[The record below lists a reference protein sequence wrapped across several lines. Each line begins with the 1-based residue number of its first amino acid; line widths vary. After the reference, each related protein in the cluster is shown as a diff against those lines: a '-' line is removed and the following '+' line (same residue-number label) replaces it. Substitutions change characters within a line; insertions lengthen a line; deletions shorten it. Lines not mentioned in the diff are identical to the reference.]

1 MKRATAPSLN
11 LVDDG
16 VLVKRQELGE
26 GDCVIGRGPDCD
38 WVVNGK
44 QVSRRHARLVRSGDG
59 YVIEDLDSTNGVSV
73 NGARTRRHLLRHGDE
88 IGLGGLAI
96 VFDDG
101 SGIAGVGDTT
111 LAERPGD
118 ETISIRTQ
126 YESLSR
132 KIGDRGTARDLERLH
147 LTAERS
153 RQRFKDQAHRDRLTG
168 LYNRRYFDQQLEQL
182 WRESAGGR
190 RPLSLVFIDLDHFK
204 AVNDT
209 HGHDKGDQVLKVAA
223 RLIQAACRRD
233 DMVARYGG
241 EEFVAAFPGMAAPD
255 AAAAAEAIRKLIAER
270 SPELAGLRLTASI
283 GVATRA
289 GRDRECGDLVR
300 RADQAVYRAKAAG
313 RDRVE
318 TADA

>member
-118 ETISIRTQ
+118 ETISIR
-126 YESLSR
+126 
-132 KIGDRGTARDLERLH
+132 
-147 LTAERS
+147 
-153 RQRFKDQAHRDRLTG
+153 
-168 LYNRRYFDQQLEQL
+168 
-182 WRESAGGR
+182 
-190 RPLSLVFIDLDHFK
+190 
-204 AVNDT
+204 
-209 HGHDKGDQVLKVAA
+209 
-223 RLIQAACRRD
+223 
-233 DMVARYGG
+233 
-241 EEFVAAFPGMAAPD
+241 
-255 AAAAAEAIRKLIAER
+255 
-270 SPELAGLRLTASI
+270 
-283 GVATRA
+283 
-289 GRDRECGDLVR
+289 
-300 RADQAVYRAKAAG
+300 
-313 RDRVE
+313 
-318 TADA
+318 

>member
-1 MKRATAPSLN
+1 MKTRAPSLN

-26 GDCVIGRGPDCD
+26 KDCVIGRGADCD

-44 QVSRRHARLVRSGDG
+44 QVSRRHARLVRAGG
-59 YVIEDLDSTNGVSV
+59 RYAVEDLGSTNGVYV
-73 NGARTRRHLLRHGDE
+73 NGARTRRHLLAHGDE
-88 IGLGGLAI
+88 IGLGGLTV

-101 SGIAGVGDTT
+101 RGIAGVGDTT

-118 ETISIRTQ
+118 ETISIRTL

-132 KIGDRGTARDLERLH
+132 KLADRGAARDLERLH

-168 LYNRRYFDQQLEQL
+168 LYNRRYFDQQLERL
-182 WRESAGGR
+182 WRESAGDR

-204 AVNDT
+204 AVNDG

-233 DMVARYGG
+233 DVVARYGG
-241 EEFVAAFPGMAAPD
+241 EEFVAVFPGMAAGD
-255 AAAAAEAIRKLIAER
+255 AAAAAEAIRKLVAEQ
-270 SPELAGLRLTASI
+270 SPDLAGLRLTASI
-283 GVATRA
+283 GVATREA
-289 GRDRECGDLVR
+289 RDRASGDLVH
-300 RADQAVYRAKAAG
+300 RADQAVYLAKTSG
-313 RDRVE
+313 RNRVE
-318 TADA
+318 IADA

>member
-1 MKRATAPSLN
+1 MKKTAPSLN

-26 GDCVIGRGPDCD
+26 KDCVIGRGPDCD

-44 QVSRRHARLVRSGDG
+44 QVSRSHARLVREGGG
-59 YVIEDLDSTNGVSV
+59 YAIEDLGSTNGVYV
-73 NGARTRRHLLRHGDE
+73 NGARTRRQLLAHGDQ

-101 SGIAGVGDTT
+101 RGIAGVGDTT

-118 ETISIRTQ
+118 ETLSIRTQ

-132 KIGDRGTARDLERLH
+132 KLADRGAARDLERLH
-147 LTAERS
+147 RTAERS

-168 LYNRRYFDQQLEQL
+168 LYNRRYFDQQLERL
-182 WRESAGGR
+182 WQESAGAR
-190 RPLSLVFIDLDHFK
+190 QPLSLVFIDLDHFK

-209 HGHDKGDQVLKVAA
+209 HGHDKGDEVLKVAA

-233 DMVARYGG
+233 DVVARYGG
-241 EEFVAAFPGMAAPD
+241 EEFVAAFPGMAAGD
-255 AAAAAEAIRKLIAER
+255 AAAAAEAIRKLIAEQ
-270 SPELAGLRLTASI
+270 SAGLTGLRLTASI
-283 GVATRA
+283 GVATRG
-289 GRDRECGDLVR
+289 GRDRECGTLVR
-300 RADQAVYRAKAAG
+300 RADRAVYRAKAAG

-318 TADA
+318 IADA